1 MTQTVATCC
10 LLQVSVGVMWIHFRG
25 KYTSNPGHGLCSICV
40 HTAQRALP
48 KAEAVTDYS
57 INKMQSETTDFAP
70 PQCRHLANWTKHMR
84 RLCFW
89 PIRSIIWH
97 HPQNRKYCRQR
108 TTEPRPQITCTENV
122 DEIWMC
128 GFWDMR
134 ATDRQ
139 TNKHTYIISSNIF
152 KQHTVYWQTKNRSQ
166 NVTDAM
172 VLSNCVKRTD
182 DQ

>member
-10 LLQVSVGVMWIHFRG
+10 LLQVSVGVMWTHFRG

-40 HTAQRALP
+40 HTAQRALT

-97 HPQNRKYCRQR
+97 HPQNRKYIAL
-108 TTEPRPQITCTENV
+108 PSENY
-122 DEIWMC
+122 W
-128 GFWDMR
+128 
-134 ATDRQ
+134 ATATDNMYRKCWRNLDVWILRYASDRQ
-139 TNKHTYIISSNIF
+139 TDKQTYIHHFF
-152 KQHTVYWQTKNRSQ
+152 KHFQTTYCILANK
-166 NVTDAM
+166 
-172 VLSNCVKRTD
+172 K
-182 DQ
+182 